1 MPAKRVNVSLD
12 EQSALRLSA
21 LAESAHVNEGTLA
34 RSLLSRALE
43 DADPDARTV
52 VGLLDG
58 IDGAHERAKL
68 GREQARRGETVAL
81 DEL

>member
-1 MPAKRVNVSLD
+1 MSTRGSLRRRD
-12 EQSALRLSA
+12 RGPIAACARDVD
-21 LAESAHVNEGTLA
+21 VNEGTLA